1 MDDIKLAILGNRD
14 AAKRMTDAGVLI
26 PCSMCKGE
34 EIVVRSV
41 SGAFDSG
48 KITTKKYTQCR
59 SCFLQTAFY
68 NTEKEARL
76 AWNTRAPILSAR
88 EMEMLHGKENP

>member
-1 MDDIKLAILGNRD
+1 MDDIKLALLGNKD
-14 AAKRMTDAGVLI
+14 AAKRLTDAGVLV
-26 PCSMCKGE
+26 PCPMCKSGE
-34 EIVVRSV
+34 VLVRSV

-59 SCFLQTAFY
+59 SCFLQTTFY

-76 AWNTRAPILSAR
+76 AWNTRAPILSAE
-88 EMEMLHGKENP
+88 EMEMQDERSL

>member
-1 MDDIKLAILGNRD
+1 MDDIKLAMLGNKEV
-14 AAKRMTDAGVLI
+14 AKRLTDAGVLV
-26 PCSMCKGE
+26 PCPMCKSGE
-34 EIVVRSV
+34 VLVRSV

-59 SCFLQTAFY
+59 SCFLQTTFY

-76 AWNTRAPILSAR
+76 AWNTRAPVLSER
-88 EMEMLHGKENP
+88 EMEMLEGME

>member
-1 MDDIKLAILGNRD
+1 MDDIKLAMLGNKEV
-14 AAKRMTDAGVLI
+14 AKRLTDAGVLV
-26 PCSMCKGE
+26 PCPMCKSGE
-34 EIVVRSV
+34 VLVRSV

-59 SCFLQTAFY
+59 SCFLQTTFY

-76 AWNTRAPILSAR
+76 FWNTRAPILSAE
-88 EMEMLHGKENP
+88 EMEMLEGMK